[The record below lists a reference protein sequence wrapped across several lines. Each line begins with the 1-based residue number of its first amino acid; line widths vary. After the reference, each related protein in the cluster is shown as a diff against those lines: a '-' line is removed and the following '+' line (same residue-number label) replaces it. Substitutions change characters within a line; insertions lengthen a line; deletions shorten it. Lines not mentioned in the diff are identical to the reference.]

1 MDFKGLGVNSKV
13 LDILNKNGIV
23 EPTPVQEL
31 AIPISNQG
39 RDIIA
44 QAQTGTG
51 KTLAFMLPIL
61 EKIDVTKDYIQ
72 ALIVTPTRELA
83 LQITKEAKKYA
94 SLDVC
99 ILSAYGGQDIE
110 GQVRKLKNKIHLV
123 IGTPGRLLDH
133 LRRRTI
139 NLNKVSMLVLDEADL
154 MLDMGFLDEVRNII
168 KNTPKA
174 RQTMLFSATIS
185 KGVKNLSQKF
195 LNNPER
201 VTIKSKEVTLDNIR
215 QIMIRTSEQQKLN
228 ALCDCLE
235 KMNPFMAMI
244 FCKTR
249 NMVMYL
255 NEELAKLGYKCDEL
269 HGDMTQRKRERVMK
283 TFRKADLPILIS
295 TDVAARGLDIE
306 GVTHVFNY
314 DVPQN
319 VETYIH
325 RIGRTG
331 RAGQDGVAVTFVTNQ
346 DEYKFNHIENS
357 ITGKIEKEQ
366 FGDIDI
372 TCSYSKNGY
381 KSGIK
386 KTNKKLGGKD
396 VYKRGKYK
404 ARNANSK
411 RGNGNSR
418 FRNKKS

>member
-31 AIPISNQG
+31 AIPILNQG

-94 SLDVC
+94 SFDVC